1 MAASALFLKKPY
13 LLRKW
18 WPQLLLWNKET
29 FYPEKSSSLQL
40 NSVTFKEIFFR
51 NNYFGLQPFLMS
63 FYFTTIFVHQPVIV
77 AIYYYSVHKLI
88 VWDPANIYLFKFNC
102 RNTRKRY
109 EICPKL
115 TINTIENRSDVFTF
129 KWFYCWL
136 WIGKCL

>member
-1 MAASALFLKKPY
+1 
-13 LLRKW
+13 
-18 WPQLLLWNKET
+18 
-29 FYPEKSSSLQL
+29 
-40 NSVTFKEIFFR
+40 
-51 NNYFGLQPFLMS
+51 MS

-102 RNTRKRY
+102 SSTRKRY

-129 KWFYCWL
+129 R
-136 WIGKCL
+136 